1 MSKNFKNV
9 LYLLFIIVLCV
20 ALPFFIPQ
28 LTLLFATI
36 PLVYILI
43 VFFTTRFAGVSRLT
57 SFLSSLVAL
66 LYYLFIQKILIQII
80 RPGLVNYVIFI
91 LMIGM
96 VIFIS
101 EYITLHDK
109 KKAINIVLKSVG
121 WLVLGFTLNIIL
133 SIFLIVP
140 LMMLR

>member
-43 VFFTTRFAGVSRLT
+43 VFFTTRFAGVSRLISLLT
-57 SFLSSLVAL
+57 SMVAL
-66 LYYLFIQKILIQII
+66 LYYLFLQKILIQII
-80 RPGLVNYVIFI
+80 KPGLVNYVIFI
-91 LMIGM
+91 LMIGV

-101 EYITLHDK
+101 EYITFHDK
-109 KKAINIVLKSVG
+109 KKAINIVLKSIG

-140 LMMLR
+140 LIMLR